1 MTDIRLSTNET
12 IDLCEQVANAIT
24 ESLNATGRYKLDADK
39 VFDQLYSGDYMELT
53 DFVQAVLND

>member
-24 ESLNATGRYKLDADK
+24 ESLNSTGRYKLDADK
-39 VFDQLYSGDYMELT
+39 VFNQLYDGDFMSLT
-53 DFVQAVLND
+53 DFVEGVIND